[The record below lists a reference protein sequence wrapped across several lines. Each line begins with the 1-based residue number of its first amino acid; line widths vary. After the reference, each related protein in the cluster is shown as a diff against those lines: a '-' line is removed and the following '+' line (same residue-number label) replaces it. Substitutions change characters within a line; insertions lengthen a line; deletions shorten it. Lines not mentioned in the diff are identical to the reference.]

1 MPPSV
6 YVSSMSYSFS
16 TVSGVLPLG
25 TQRAYVPR
33 ASRPH
38 LAWSAVPSSR
48 VIGRQC
54 RLRGDGTAARE
65 QTRGTES
72 TEAEGGEAAVTSAS
86 PTELGLAG
94 LLTTDAA
101 SGTRLTLYSDPDS
114 PQLPLCSATIPSQRR
129 VVALWTPPT
138 STSADKDGG
147 GNVCAMAPLFVSD
160 DTGGVFAYQWSGSD
174 SLSEPAEKRRRTD
187 ANTGRALN
195 EDKDGVWTPVA
206 RAHSTLSSDVARMQS
221 CRSAM
226 SSLFAVTRGAPGW
239 AGLTALHASL
249 PYSAALQLVSVREFY
264 HDVRLIDPTRQ
275 TVVRTYST
283 THTPTGVLSPSVP
296 AAPHCILIVE
306 GCLATL
312 YDVRCPSAV
321 VSLGEVY
328 ESQAEW
334 RAAKDAAAAGTDKQ
348 DGSGVD
354 GGKQGDGKSPEGVSA
369 GAALAPVP
377 PLIPGRLTSTVGHV
391 RDICGTANPFEVAC
405 AVDRALCV
413 YDLRKFNRLFTSS
426 SVLKYVI
433 GSVTSVAGG
442 RGVVC
447 AGIDA
452 EVRLIPL
459 HEKSDTLSKGMLSLA
474 ARVVTQAQQKKQR
487 SDTRKSETQDRKAV
501 GGADAN
507 AVGPGGTFR
516 TRLSTSVSCT
526 TTWQG
531 GWVTTCNR
539 GGAVAVGVSVDGE
552 VFLAQ

>member
-1 MPPSV
+1 
-6 YVSSMSYSFS
+6 MSYSFS
-16 TVSGVLPLG
+16 TVSSVLPLG

-38 LAWSAVPSSR
+38 LAWSSVQPSR
-48 VIGRQC
+48 TIGIQC
-54 RLRGDGTAARE
+54 RLKGDGTAARE
-65 QTRGTES
+65 QARATECRES
-72 TEAEGGEAAVTSAS
+72 EGDEPAVTSAS
-86 PTELGLAG
+86 PTEVGLAG

-101 SGTRLTLYSDPDS
+101 SGTRLTLYSDPAA
-114 PQLPLCSATIPSQRR
+114 PQLPLCSAAIPSQRR

-138 STSADKDGG
+138 SASVDEDGS
-147 GNVCAMAPLFVSD
+147 GNVCRAAPLFASD
-160 DTGGVFAYQWSGSD
+160 DTGGVFAYQWSTSENLG
-174 SLSEPAEKRRRTD
+174 EPAEKRRRTD
-187 ANTGRALN
+187 PNIGHTLSEEKN
-195 EDKDGVWTPVA
+195 GVWTPVA
-206 RAHSTLSSDVARMQS
+206 VAHSSLSSDVARMKS
-221 CRSAM
+221 CGSAL
-226 SSLFAVTRGAPGW
+226 SSLFTVTRGAPGW

-249 PYSAALQLVSVREFY
+249 PCSAALQLVSVREFY

-283 THTPTGVLSPSVP
+283 THAPTGVFCPSVQ

-321 VSLGEVY
+321 VALSEVY

-334 RAAKDAAAAGTDKQ
+334 RAAKDAAAAEADKQ
-348 DGSGVD
+348 DGSGLE
-354 GGKQGDGKSPEGVSA
+354 GGEQVNGKSPESA
-369 GAALAPVP
+369 SAAAALAPVP
-377 PLIPGRLTSTVGHV
+377 PLIPGRLTSTVGQV

-433 GSVTSVAGG
+433 RSVTSVAGG

-459 HEKSDTLSKGMLSLA
+459 HEKSDTLSKETLSLA
-474 ARVVTQAQQKKQR
+474 ARVVTQAQKKKQR
-487 SDTRKSETQDRKAV
+487 SDSLKSELQDSKAV

-507 AVGPGGTFR
+507 AVGSGGTFR

-531 GWVTTCNR
+531 GWVTTCN
-539 GGAVAVGVSVDGE
+539 GDGAAAVGVSVDGE